1 MAELMRIHAVVLAT
15 VAASLVAS
23 AAQAASPVRPPPSQE
38 RTAQEKA
45 ARKACLSGDFE
56 KGVSILSD
64 LFVETRDPTYI
75 FNQARCFEQNRRY
88 DDAIARFQEY
98 LRAAPELS
106 AEDRAITEKHIA
118 DCQQI
123 LDKQS
128 SHAATP
134 VAPSPAAPVVASS
147 PVPAVPTAQTPAA
160 AIESAPTPAPAPG
173 AGLRIAGIATA
184 SVGVAALV
192 TGVILNLKVNS
203 MASDLEGLGQYSDS
217 KESQRKTY
225 QTLGWVGY
233 GAGAACVATG
243 AVLYYLG
250 VRAGQSPP
258 AVALLPMLSGDLAGA
273 AVGGRF

>member
-1 MAELMRIHAVVLAT
+1 MAELMKIHSVVLAT
-15 VAASLVAS
+15 VAASWVAS

-106 AEDRAITEKHIA
+106 ADDRAITEKHIA

-128 SHAATP
+128 SHTATP
-134 VAPSPAAPVVASS
+134 VAPAPVPSVST
-147 PVPAVPTAQTPAA
+147 PTPAPSLA
-160 AIESAPTPAPAPG
+160 VGSESAPAPPPAPG

-225 QTLGWVGY
+225 RTLGWVGY

-250 VRAGQSPP
+250 VRAGQSAP
-258 AVALLPMLSGDLAGA
+258 AVALAPMLGGDLAGA